1 LGSCFI
7 VQDKSPPHSQQRQQ
21 RQALRAKALGQA
33 AENAALDYLQG
44 QGLCLVARNVRFR
57 VGELDLIMKDQ
68 TTIVFVEVRWR
79 RSAAFGSAAASVDW
93 RKQQRMI
100 RAAQL
105 WLGRFGQDL
114 PACRFDVV
122 ACSPGRLDW
131 LAGAFGQPELL

>member
-1 LGSCFI
+1 M
-7 VQDKSPPHSQQRQQ
+7 QDKSFSQAQNPRQ
-21 RQALRAKALGQA
+21 RQAARSKALGQL
-33 AENAALDYLQG
+33 AENVALQYLLD
-44 QGLCLVARNVRFR
+44 QGLCLIARNARFR
-57 VGELDLIMKDQ
+57 VGELDLIMQDQ

-79 RSAAFGSAAASVDW
+79 RPSAFGSAAASVDW

-105 WLGRFGQDL
+105 WLARYSREL

-131 LAGAFGQPELL
+131 FPGAFGQPELL